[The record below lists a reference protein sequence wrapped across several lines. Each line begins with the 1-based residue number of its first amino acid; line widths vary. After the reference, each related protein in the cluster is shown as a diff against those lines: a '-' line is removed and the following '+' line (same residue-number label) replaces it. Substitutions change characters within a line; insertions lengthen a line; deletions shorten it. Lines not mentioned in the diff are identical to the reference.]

1 MSNVST
7 DHLTAGNG
15 WRLVYCSA
23 NHQPI
28 RTPKHHTLYDRV
40 QAYLWCPRATID
52 NRSFR
57 RNRLFCV
64 RKRKRS
70 ADRRKNAIWLCSEI
84 FPPITSPS
92 PSPSQYFGP
101 PAEMWLCRAGNP
113 PDTCGQPPLAN
124 KIN

>member
-1 MSNVST
+1 MHMRPLVSEGT
-7 DHLTAGNG
+7 E
-15 WRLVYCSA
+15 SS
-23 NHQPI
+23 
-28 RTPKHHTLYDRV
+28 
-40 QAYLWCPRATID
+40 
-52 NRSFR
+52 RS
-57 RNRLFCV
+57 
-64 RKRKRS
+64 
-70 ADRRKNAIWLCSEI
+70 WLCSEI